1 MKMLLIQE
9 AQNKYYRGTISQL
22 QKMKSSIASNQCVS
36 SLENQAMA
44 SGYPYP
50 LPGPALQ
57 M

>member
-1 MKMLLIQE
+1 MKMMFIQE
-9 AQNKYYRGTISQL
+9 AQNKNYRGTISQL
-22 QKMKSSIASNQCVS
+22 QKMKSSIASNQCIS

-44 SGYPYP
+44 SGYPFP